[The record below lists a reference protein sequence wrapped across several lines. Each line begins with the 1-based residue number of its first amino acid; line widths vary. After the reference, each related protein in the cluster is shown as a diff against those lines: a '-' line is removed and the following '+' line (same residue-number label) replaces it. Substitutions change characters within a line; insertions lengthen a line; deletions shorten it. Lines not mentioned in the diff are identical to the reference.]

1 MKPPLQ
7 KLMKAN
13 SEPGTDS
20 VHWNAAEHLRGIIDR
35 NRHGNAT
42 GTYAVCSAH
51 PAVIEAA
58 IQQALQDG
66 SYLHVESTSSQV
78 NQFGGYTAAN
88 PQQFAESLRLSA
100 KAAGLPPERV
110 LLGAD
115 HLGPFPWREEQS
127 SVAMSKACDLAR
139 CCVRAGYQKIHLDAS
154 MPCADDPRVLDEKVI
169 AERAAMLCAAA
180 EETLAELPE
189 GSTPPL
195 YVVGTEVP
203 PPGGE
208 LAEGGA
214 PLATKTE
221 DVQRTLEAFSS
232 AFRQVGLSRA
242 WENVIALVVQPG
254 VEFGDSSVFDYDS
267 QKASHLSTGLPKSP
281 RLAYEAHS
289 TDYQLSRNLIK
300 MVKDH
305 FAILKVGPWLTFAY
319 REAIFALSAIEN
331 EILAPKRSAR
341 LSQVRKALEHAML
354 SNPVYWRAYYQG
366 TEDEV
371 RFSRMFSL
379 SDRCRYYWTDAS
391 VQEELSLL
399 LHNLHQLTIPLTLLS
414 QFLPAQYEAARK
426 CELVNSA
433 ESLISD
439 HIRRVLQVYSTACGT
454 IHFAGTASY
463 RTG

>member
-1 MKPPLQ
+1 MKPLQ
-7 KLMKAN
+7 QKPVKDG
-13 SEPGTDS
+13 SETDAHS
-20 VHWNAAEHLRGIIDR
+20 VHWNATEHLRSIIDR
-35 NRHGNAT
+35 NRNGNAT

-58 IQQALQDG
+58 VQQALQDG

-78 NQFGGYTAAN
+78 NQFGGYTAAS

-100 KAAGLPPERV
+100 KAAGLAPERV

-115 HLGPFPWREEQS
+115 HLGPFPWRGEPS
-127 SVAMSKACDLAR
+127 SVAMSKARDLAR
-139 CCVRAGYQKIHLDAS
+139 CCVLAGYQKIHLDAS
-154 MPCADDPRVLDEKVI
+154 MPCGDDPKVLDERVI

-180 EETLAELPE
+180 EETFAELPA

-195 YVVGTEVP
+195 YVIGTEVP

-221 DVQRTLEAFSS
+221 DVRRTLEAFSS

-242 WENVIALVVQPG
+242 WENVIGLVVQPG

-267 QKASHLSTGLPKSP
+267 QKASHLSTGLPESP

-289 TDYQLSRNLIK
+289 TDYQVSRSLLT

-341 LSQVRKALEHAML
+341 LSQVREALERAML
-354 SNPVYWRAYYQG
+354 NNPVYWRSYYQG
-366 TEDEV
+366 TEAEV

-414 QFLPAQYEAARK
+414 QFFPVEYEAVRR
-426 CELVNSA
+426 CEVVNSA
-433 ESLISD
+433 ESLISN
-439 HIRRVLQVYSTACGT
+439 HIRRVLQVYSRACG
-454 IHFAGTASY
+454 IHSVGTASY
-463 RTG
+463 RAG